1 MAKNLTGIDLI
12 KHYQKDLSNGPG
24 VYRMLDLNHN
34 TLYVGKAKNLKK
46 RVSNYTKYN
55 GHPLRIQQMIFA
67 TSSMLQTY

>member
-1 MAKNLTGIDLI
+1 MANNLTGIDLI

-55 GHPLRIQQMIFA
+55 LH
-67 TSSMLQTY
+67 